1 MRPELLHRRAFRL
14 IHTFE
19 EGSFAR
25 DAAACMVDIA
35 VVDIAVDIAAGIV
48 ADIVADIA
56 VDIAVDIGVAIA
68 GASLAA
74 VLPFVDKAEPFA

>member
-1 MRPELLHRRAFRL
+1 MRPELLHHRAFRL

-48 ADIVADIA
+48 ADIA

>member
-1 MRPELLHRRAFRL
+1 MRLELLHRRAFRL
-14 IHTFE
+14 IQ

-35 VVDIAVDIAAGIV
+35 VAVDIAAGIV

>member
-1 MRPELLHRRAFRL
+1 MCLYLLHRRACRL

-35 VVDIAVDIAAGIV
+35 VDIVAGIGV
-48 ADIVADIA
+48 GIVADIA
-56 VDIAVDIGVAIA
+56 VDIEVAVAGA
-68 GASLAA
+68 GASLV

>member
-1 MRPELLHRRAFRL
+1 MRLELLHRRAFRL

-35 VVDIAVDIAAGIV
+35 VDIAAG
-48 ADIVADIA
+48 IVADIA

-68 GASLAA
+68 GASLAE